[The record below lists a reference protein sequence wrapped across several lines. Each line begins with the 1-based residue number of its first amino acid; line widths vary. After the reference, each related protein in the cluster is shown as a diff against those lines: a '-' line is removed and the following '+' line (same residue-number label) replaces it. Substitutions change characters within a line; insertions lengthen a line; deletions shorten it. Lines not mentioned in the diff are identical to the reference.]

1 MCVHLSGIEQD
12 FETAYIDVTN
22 SEGIS
27 MAKELFIKVGQTNK
41 RGLLNTH
48 FKDVVCMY
56 LCMCVYMY
64 VRMYACLYQ
73 HLCSMSSLRSLWHL
87 TY

>member
-48 FKDVVCMY
+48 FTDVVCMY
-56 LCMCVYMY
+56 VCMYVCVYVCMCVFL
-64 VRMYACLYQ
+64 CH
-73 HLCSMSSLRSLWHL
+73 HLCSISSLRSL
-87 TY
+87 